1 MCSRLLVAVG
11 CWLLVVVVVLVVVMM
26 MVVVFVFV
34 IVVFIFLVSKCGK
47 ALNENHK
54 LHCS

>member
-26 MVVVFVFV
+26 MVVVVVV
-34 IVVFIFLVSKCGK
+34 IVVFIFLVSKCGR

>member
-1 MCSRLLVAVG
+1 MCSRLLVAAD
-11 CWLLVVVVVLVVVMM
+11 CWLLVVVVVVVVVMM
-26 MVVVFVFV
+26 MMMMIVVV
-34 IVVFIFLVSKCGK
+34 FLVSKCGR

>member
-1 MCSRLLVAVG
+1 M
-11 CWLLVVVVVLVVVMM
+11 MM
-26 MVVVFVFV
+26 MVVV
-34 IVVFIFLVSKCGK
+34 VVVVVIFLVSKCGK